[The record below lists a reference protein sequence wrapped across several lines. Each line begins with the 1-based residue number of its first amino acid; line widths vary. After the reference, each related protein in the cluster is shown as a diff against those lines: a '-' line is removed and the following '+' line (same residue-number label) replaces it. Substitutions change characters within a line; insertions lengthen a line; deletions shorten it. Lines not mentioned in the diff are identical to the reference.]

1 MGLQR
6 SPTSSS
12 PEGDSASSH
21 THAMTQA
28 ASHPLL
34 RDHPAFVALSAPAQR
49 RLQESSSQR
58 SYGPGQLLCS
68 GALIPS
74 ELLLIVSGEARLLAR
89 SDGRLRTITKLGPG
103 ELVGL
108 ASLLRA
114 SPCEEV
120 SASLGVEVIAL
131 PDALVLELLQ
141 NEQGFAAWCA
151 YHLFSAELVALIGLQ
166 LERHPLGSASLP
178 RLLARAQEVARLVPA
193 TEAGLAELP
202 PGMQLLVASNN
213 IESHPL
219 GASLN
224 PASGVPTSLPPLPP
238 RLIALP
244 ADLFD
249 PVPGM
254 APDGAGN
261 GQAELAAAGSEE
273 LATYAEAVALPP
285 LASGLD
291 LGQRDRPSFTL
302 LRGTGPLE
310 ETLAC
315 FQMLAAELKLPFRRD
330 AIDKILRDALRR
342 GQTPDLQLCGNI
354 AALMG
359 LHVSGVKV
367 PANQGTRLQTP
378 ALIPWQDGFAVV
390 RSSNAR
396 GLLLASPRQGWIE
409 LPPQEIEEAFPEG
422 IELLLLE
429 RSNSSQEQRFNF
441 TWFLPALKRYRGV
454 LTQVLIASFV
464 VQLFSLANPLLIQV
478 IIDKVI
484 NQRSLDTLQVLGF
497 ALVVV
502 TLMEGIIGALRT
514 FLFTETTNRI
524 DLRLG
529 SEVIDHLLR
538 LPLSY
543 FDRRPVG
550 ELGTRIAELEKIR
563 SFLTGQALTTLLDT
577 AFSVIYIV
585 VMVIYSLLLTAIALS
600 VLPIQIGLTIIGAP
614 LFRRQYR
621 DAAQENAN
629 TQSHLVEV
637 LTGIQTVKAQNVEMI
652 SRWKWQDFYSKYISR
667 TFEKTITGTAL
678 TETSQVLQKLSQLLV
693 LWVGASMVLKG
704 ELSLGQLIAFRII
717 SGYVTQ
723 PLLRLSGI
731 WQNIQEL
738 KVSFERLADV
748 VDTPEESDDSDKQKI
763 PLPPI
768 LGEVKFE
775 DLCFS
780 FNPSA
785 AQVLRHIDLVI
796 PAGTFVGVVGQSGSG
811 KSTLTKML
819 PRLYDPTTGRIL
831 IDGYDIDKVELYS
844 LRRQIGMVP
853 QEPLLFSGSVAE
865 NIALTDPDAS
875 SDAIMQ
881 AARLA
886 CAHEFIMELPSGY
899 SSGVGERGAGLSGGQ
914 RQRLALAR
922 TLLSNPRLLI
932 LDEATSALDYD
943 TERRVCDN
951 LLDNLDHCTVFF
963 ITHRL
968 STIRRAQLIVMMHE
982 GAIVETGT
990 HDELMESRGRYYAL
1004 YCQQEVA

>member
-1 MGLQR
+1 M
-6 SPTSSS
+6 
-12 PEGDSASSH
+12 
-21 THAMTQA
+21 
-28 ASHPLL
+28 
-34 RDHPAFVALSAPAQR
+34 
-49 RLQESSSQR
+49 
-58 SYGPGQLLCS
+58 
-68 GALIPS
+68 
-74 ELLLIVSGEARLLAR
+74 
-89 SDGRLRTITKLGPG
+89 
-103 ELVGL
+103 
-108 ASLLRA
+108 
-114 SPCEEV
+114 
-120 SASLGVEVIAL
+120 
-131 PDALVLELLQ
+131 
-141 NEQGFAAWCA
+141 
-151 YHLFSAELVALIGLQ
+151 
-166 LERHPLGSASLP
+166 
-178 RLLARAQEVARLVPA
+178 
-193 TEAGLAELP
+193 
-202 PGMQLLVASNN
+202 
-213 IESHPL
+213 
-219 GASLN
+219 
-224 PASGVPTSLPPLPP
+224 
-238 RLIALP
+238 
-244 ADLFD
+244 
-249 PVPGM
+249 
-254 APDGAGN
+254 
-261 GQAELAAAGSEE
+261 
-273 LATYAEAVALPP
+273 
-285 LASGLD
+285 
-291 LGQRDRPSFTL
+291 
-302 LRGTGPLE
+302 
-310 ETLAC
+310 
-315 FQMLAAELKLPFRRD
+315 
-330 AIDKILRDALRR
+330 
-342 GQTPDLQLCGNI
+342 
-354 AALMG
+354 
-359 LHVSGVKV
+359 
-367 PANQGTRLQTP
+367 
-378 ALIPWQDGFAVV
+378 
-390 RSSNAR
+390 
-396 GLLLASPRQGWIE
+396 
-409 LPPQEIEEAFPEG
+409 
-422 IELLLLE
+422 
-429 RSNSSQEQRFNF
+429 
-441 TWFLPALKRYRGV
+441 

-502 TLMEGIIGALRT
+502 TLMEGVIGALRT

-585 VMVIYSLLLTAIALS
+585 VMVFYSLLLTAIALS

-693 LWVGASMVLKG
+693 LWVGASMVLNG

-768 LGEVKFE
+768 HGEVKFE

-785 AQVLRHIDLVI
+785 AQVLRHIDLII

-819 PRLYDPTTGRIL
+819 PRLYAPNSGRIL

-875 SDAIMQ
+875 SDAIIE
-881 AARLA
+881 AARMA
-886 CAHEFIMELPSGY
+886 CAHDFIMELPSGY

-968 STIRRAQLIVMMHE
+968 STIRRAELIVMMHE

-990 HDELMESRGRYYAL
+990 HDELIERRGRYYAL
-1004 YCQQEVA
+1004 YCQQEVS